1 MKKRRRTII
10 LMGVS
15 IPAAFLIGM
24 FVWDV
29 LMDARYDWFLGVILM
44 VVASISFFGT
54 ISMQS
59 DSDQNPRLEGAIL
72 RTAITV
78 SVVSVYLVILAVAL
92 FVVVPDEMR
101 PLTDTMITHFTT
113 IVGVVIAFY
122 FGSSAYVQVQSKR
135 ASRSDGSTRQASTE
149 QASGTSSAAQD

>member
-1 MKKRRRTII
+1 
-10 LMGVS
+10 MGVS

-24 FVWDV
+24 FIWDV
-29 LMDARYDWFLGVILM
+29 LMSARYDWFLGVILM
-44 VVASISFFGT
+44 IVASISFFGT
-54 ISMQS
+54 ISLES
-59 DSDQNPRLEGAIL
+59 DSDRNTRLEGGIL

-101 PLTDTMITHFTT
+101 PLTETMITHFTT

-122 FGSSAYVQVQSKR
+122 FGSSAYVQVQSMK
-135 ASRSDGSTRQASTE
+135 ASRSEDSSHQASAE
-149 QASGTSSAAQD
+149 